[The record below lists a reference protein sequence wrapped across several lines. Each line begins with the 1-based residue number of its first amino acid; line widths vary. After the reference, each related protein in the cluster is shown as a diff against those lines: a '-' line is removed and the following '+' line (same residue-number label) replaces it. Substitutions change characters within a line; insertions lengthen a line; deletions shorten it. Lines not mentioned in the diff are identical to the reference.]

1 MYVAS
6 VVCFVWDTKPDF
18 PTVQFITTSRERV
31 VELELALAILE
42 GKKKLAEFTQHV
54 SLVEKLKKKT
64 FKIFSRK

>member
-18 PTVQFITTSRERV
+18 PTVQFITTSRKREREKERERV

-42 GKKKLAEFTQHV
+42 GKKKN
-54 SLVEKLKKKT
+54 
-64 FKIFSRK
+64 

>member
-42 GKKKLAEFTQHV
+42 GKKNN
-54 SLVEKLKKKT
+54 
-64 FKIFSRK
+64 